1 MSLLRL
7 CFLKTDDEIKPSVAA
22 RSKRFFSQPG
32 LGRIGLLGMLFCL
45 GAGAFAPAEAAV
57 LSELVFR

>member
-7 CFLKTDDEIKPSVAA
+7 CFFKTADEPRAAVAVRLKEY
-22 RSKRFFSQPG
+22 FWQPG
-32 LGRIGLLGMLFCL
+32 LGRIGLLGMLLCL

-57 LSELVFR
+57 LRELI